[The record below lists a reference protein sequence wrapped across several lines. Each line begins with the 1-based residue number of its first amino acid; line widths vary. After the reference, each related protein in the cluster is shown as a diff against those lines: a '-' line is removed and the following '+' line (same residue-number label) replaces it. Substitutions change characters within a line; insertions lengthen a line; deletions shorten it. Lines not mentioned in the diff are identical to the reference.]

1 MKKIFSL
8 FAAMLVAFAVNAQE
22 IPSTDFAGGYF
33 FAADDAVLDGD
44 IELYTAS
51 EPHYLRYNDHSPNG
65 TATWQIT
72 VTKASK
78 VTVTLNMTN
87 NVAGPKNGGHIFE
100 VKVLDGEKE
109 IGSLAE
115 SAESEV
121 YTDIALAG
129 EIKIPAGTYT
139 IELLNSRAW
148 SKCGIKGITLEAE
161 VLPEVDFEDGFV
173 CTPAN
178 AKLIG
183 RVSVD
188 GEILKW
194 GNNSDASLNGVAT
207 WKVYATRACAVSA
220 VINNNAENT
229 SGHCFS
235 VAILDEDGNQV
246 GDALAQ
252 AANSWSH
259 KDEVLS
265 GSIKIPAAGEYTIQ
279 LSNSTAW
286 SGTLLDGITIG
297 AQTIYLKPTDIWA
310 TGGAQ
315 FGIYAFADA
324 QPEYFSE
331 IMALAANETEIYSA
345 VIPAVYDKLVFM
357 RLNDGA
363 DHVAWD
369 QIWNQ
374 SVDLTIDNDLFTITG
389 WSDSKGVGEWS
400 KYVAPEPVIP
410 GKFYITGDAALVGE
424 ALEWHAD
431 AIKVMEDSYTFE
443 NLAAGSYMLKVTEKG
458 DWSIVKGFDAL
469 TTVEPGVTRGEG
481 GDDDNI
487 CFTLAEAGNVTVT
500 YTSTVFTVEGNFY
513 VAPVEDP
520 AKFYITGNANLVGD
534 KAWYSDAVKVT
545 EDSYTFEN
553 LVAGEY
559 QLIVSLDGSWNP
571 DQVRGF
577 SHLTEPVAAGLS
589 ADVDNNICF
598 RLTETSNVTV
608 TYTSELF
615 KVEGNFWVQRLE
627 DGWYLVGAFD
637 GKNEWDVD
645 QLTAAKQFIL
655 NTDNIYNVE
664 YMITVPLKAG
674 DEFKAAYVYKD
685 VIQSDSYKPAG
696 SDPNYIVDANHAGSA
711 KTIYMRPNKDGGEG
725 WHYGCLYVEDNGG
738 GTAVDNT
745 EDGVTAKKVVEN
757 GMLIIEKNNV
767 RYTVTGLV
775 IR

>member
-369 QIWNQ
+369 QSWNQ

-389 WSDSKGVGEWS
+389 WSDGKGVGEWS

-424 ALEWHAD
+424 ALEWNPA

-500 YTSTVFTVEGNFY
+500 YTGEVFKVEGNFY

-520 AKFYITGNANLVGD
+520 AKFYITGNASLVGAD
-534 KAWYSDAVKVT
+534 KAWHSDAIKVT
-545 EDSYTFEN
+545 EDTYIFEN
-553 LVAGEY
+553 LPASYY
-559 QLIVSLDGSWNP
+559 QLKVSVDGTWSNTK
-571 DQVRGF
+571 GF
-577 SHLTEPVAAGLS
+577 SDLTGTVADGLS
-589 ADVDNNICF
+589 ADGDNNICF
-598 RLTETSNVTV
+598 KLDKAGDVTV
-608 TYTSELF
+608 TYTGEVF
-615 KVEGNFWVQRLE
+615 KVEGNFWVQRLHN
-627 DGWYLVGAFD
+627 GFYLVGTFN
-637 GKNEWDVD
+637 GVEKWDAAS
-645 QLTAAKQFIL
+645 LT
-655 NTDNIYNVE
+655 
-664 YMITVPLKAG
+664 AG
-674 DEFKAAYVYKD
+674 DEFEWNKNIGEGNDEWKITVALTAGDKFKAVYVYED
-685 VIQSDSYKPAG
+685 EITTWYPDG
-696 SDPNYIVDANHAGSA
+696 SDNEYLVNADHAGA
-711 KTIYMRPNKDGGEG
+711 EKTIFFQEKHNYEWGG
-725 WHYGCLYVEDNGG
+725 HFYVESNGG
-738 GTAVDNT
+738 STAVDNAEAT
-745 EDGVTAKKVVEN
+745 VTATKAIEN

-767 RYTVTGLV
+767 RYTVTGQV